1 MIDLDGLDP
10 ALHEGL
16 IGLATSMRANGYQR
30 HDPVREIPALL
41 GDRWTT
47 LILLALD
54 IGPFRHAELLRAIT
68 RLSAGAEGKISQRIL
83 TAKLRVLERDGFV
96 VRTATT
102 DVPPRVSYALTD
114 TGAGLVAQ
122 IRTLQTWVFANRAAI
137 EAARAAFDA
146 RDD

>member
-16 IGLATSMRANGYQR
+16 CALATSMRANGYQR

-96 VRTATT
+96 LRTATT

-114 TGAGLVAQ
+114 IGAGLVAQ
-122 IRTLQTWVFANRAAI
+122 IRALQTWVFASRAAI